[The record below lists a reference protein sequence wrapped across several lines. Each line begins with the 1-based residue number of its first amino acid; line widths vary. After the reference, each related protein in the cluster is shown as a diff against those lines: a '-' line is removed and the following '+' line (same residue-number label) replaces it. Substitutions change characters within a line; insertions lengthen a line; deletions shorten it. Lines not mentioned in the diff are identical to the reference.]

1 MARITKA
8 EKIQRVEKVFSLLL
22 MGAKRREIIEYAT
35 KSTNWGVSDGMI
47 DKYIADATKLI
58 KESADDDIEK
68 ERGLM
73 KQRLDDLYKKNL
85 GKKDLRAALQV
96 LRERSDLLGL
106 HAPKRTD
113 ITSDGEKVDLIVK
126 VGVDPDKL

>member
-1 MARITKA
+1 
-8 EKIQRVEKVFSLLL
+8 
-22 MGAKRREIIEYAT
+22 MGAKRAEICQYVANN
-35 KSTNWGVSDGMI
+35 TNWNVSDRMI
-47 DKYIADATKLI
+47 DRYIADATKII
-58 KESADDDIEK
+58 KESADDDIEQ

-73 KQRLDDLYKKNL
+73 KQRLDDLYKKNI